1 MQDVLNDY
9 EDEIKNLREKIREL
23 RKEKL
28 DIRKMNFTYKV
39 VILFSL
45 TANVVLFAKVFIY
58 TLVQLT

>member
-1 MQDVLNDY
+1 MIMSADL
-9 EDEIKNLREKIREL
+9 DEIKNLREKIREL

>member
-1 MQDVLNDY
+1 MQYVLNDY

-45 TANVVLFAKVFIY
+45 IGNMLLLTKLFIK
-58 TLVQLT
+58 